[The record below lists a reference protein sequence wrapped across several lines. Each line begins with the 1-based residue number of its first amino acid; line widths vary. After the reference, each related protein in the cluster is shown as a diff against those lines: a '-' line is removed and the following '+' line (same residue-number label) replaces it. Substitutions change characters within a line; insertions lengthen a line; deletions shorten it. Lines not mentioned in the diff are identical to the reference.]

1 MAFDVLAPHRQGT
14 GGTLTYS
21 LLGRATRDD
30 RAIPGAIYPLGQCQN
45 NGGCPDPW
53 GWDK

>member
-14 GGTLTYS
+14 GETLTYS

-30 RAIPGAIYPLGQCQN
+30 RAIPAAKYPLGQCQN